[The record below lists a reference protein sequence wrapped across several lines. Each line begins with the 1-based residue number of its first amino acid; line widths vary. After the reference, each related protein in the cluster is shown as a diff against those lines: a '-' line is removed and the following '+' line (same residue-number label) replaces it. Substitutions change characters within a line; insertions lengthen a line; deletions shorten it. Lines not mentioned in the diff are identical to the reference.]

1 MKKNK
6 NIFELFLLKFPKI
19 TIYIW
24 IQQFYFG
31 RKQIYLWKHF
41 YTIKKPL
48 KNRAEVAKS
57 HSFIGPIVIYLYN
70 SLTSAL
76 KINEVHTSRY
86 QGAKMMY

>member
-1 MKKNK
+1 M
-6 NIFELFLLKFPKI
+6 ETLLYHQKA
-19 TIYIW
+19 T
-24 IQQFYFG
+24 
-31 RKQIYLWKHF
+31 
-41 YTIKKPL
+41 

-70 SLTSAL
+70 SSTSAL

>member
-1 MKKNK
+1 MIHFQVEQCDFRK
-6 NIFELFLLKFPKI
+6 
-19 TIYIW
+19 TISRQI
-24 IQQFYFG
+24 IQ
-31 RKQIYLWKHF
+31 I
-41 YTIKKPL
+41 
-48 KNRAEVAKS
+48 AKS